1 MAIMKTVAPMSK
13 YRSMRTAGAAHGQ
26 RGVTLIELMVVMAI
40 VGILMGSAVYAA
52 NKGPRV
58 EDEGRR
64 IANLISEGV
73 RQAISGTPVDQ
84 GFISATGMDG
94 RIEMKFS
101 VEPTGE
107 TVMRIS
113 RLNELM
119 FAFEGLSLKYMPPE
133 VDIVGFS
140 YTAATAPGTSP
151 AFFLSGPGD
160 EANLYARADGSCF
173 PMDMFGNR
181 FPALTLYLQSTRN
194 TSEKARVVI
203 MTLGGQSVVLN
214 GW

>member
-13 YRSMRTAGAAHGQ
+13 YRSMRTADAAHGQ

-52 NKGPRV
+52 NKGPRA

-73 RQAISGTPVDQ
+73 RQAISGAAVNQ

-94 RIEMKFS
+94 RIEMKFR

-107 TVMRIS
+107 MVMIIS
-113 RLNELM
+113 RLNEAI
-119 FAFEGLSLKYMPPE
+119 FFFEELSRKYMPEE
-133 VDIVGFS
+133 VTIAGFS

-151 AFFLSGPGD
+151 ANPLVFGN

-173 PMDMFGNR
+173 AMDMFGAR

-194 TSEKARVVI
+194 PSERARVVI